1 MVVSDVH
8 RGVVNTHSLVSDVHQ
23 GVSELQRG
31 VTDTHTVVS
40 DIHRIVVQSQER
52 TDGKNQSVSRIASNL
67 FIAEPTLTTS

>member
-8 RGVVNTHSLVSDVHQ
+8 WGVVNTHSLVSDVHQ

-31 VTDTHTVVS
+31 VTDTHTIVS

-52 TDGKNQSVSRIASNL
+52 TDGKNQSVSRIVSNL